1 MLIDSDL
8 RAWLLEI
15 NDNPSLY
22 IYLEK
27 DYMGGGVE
35 KEISQVDLDV
45 KSLVVADAI
54 KLAKRTSADWPENY
68 RSYYRLLGLNDADDY
83 PILHSST

>member
-1 MLIDSDL
+1 M

-35 KEISQVDLDV
+35 KEISRVDLEV
-45 KSLVVADAI
+45 KSTVVTDAI
-54 KLAKRTSADWPENY
+54 LLAKKKESVEQF
-68 RSYYRLLGLNDADDY
+68 RSYKRIVSLDEAE
-83 PILHSST
+83 PS